1 MNPKIHILILNW
13 NGDHYLEEC
22 ISSIKNLDYNN
33 YIITVIDNNSSDHS
47 ISNIKYSDINVIS
60 HPKNYKYA
68 KGYNKAIFSL
78 QDDDSDYYLLLNN
91 DTICSQNILT
101 CFLEGVKVYGSNH
114 ILGTKILYKNKQN
127 MIWYAGGNFGFFNF
141 FVSHKGIRKID
152 GKIFNSNYETD
163 YVTGC
168 CLFISKENFLKLN
181 GFDES
186 FNMYGEDVDL
196 CIRAYKLGMKCYY
209 ISDSKLWHNVS
220 ASYGGS
226 YSILKNISK
235 FYSLLRLLV
244 KYPRIL
250 IFGK

>member
-1 MNPKIHILILNW
+1 MLLSSFIKGVETYGEHHIF
-13 NGDHYLEEC
+13 G
-22 ISSIKNLDYNN
+22 
-33 YIITVIDNNSSDHS
+33 
-47 ISNIKYSDINVIS
+47 
-60 HPKNYKYA
+60 
-68 KGYNKAIFSL
+68 G
-78 QDDDSDYYLLLNN
+78 
-91 DTICSQNILT
+91 
-101 CFLEGVKVYGSNH
+101 
-114 ILGTKILYKNKQN
+114 KILYENQKN
-127 MIWYAGGNFGFFNF
+127 MIWYAGGKFGFFNLF
-141 FVSHKGIRKID
+141 IAHRGIRKFD
-152 GKIFNSNYETD
+152 RDKFNSNCKTNYI
-163 YVTGC
+163 TGC
-168 CLFISKENFLKLN
+168 CLFISKKSFVKLN